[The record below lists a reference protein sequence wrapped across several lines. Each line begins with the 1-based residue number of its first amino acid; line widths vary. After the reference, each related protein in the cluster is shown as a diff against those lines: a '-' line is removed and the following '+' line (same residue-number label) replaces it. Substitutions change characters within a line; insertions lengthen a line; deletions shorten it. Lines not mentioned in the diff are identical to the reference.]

1 MNCASVCGKR
11 INALATLM
19 LGPENTERG
28 SHSAK
33 TLGGSSA
40 TLYLLTEDAD
50 KTVRKAVKLGATA
63 QGPVMGM
70 FWGDRCGTVAG
81 PHGYAWMVATHVSEP
96 TPQGMKMKMMEQTP
110 DQQPAAPAA
119 P

>member
-63 QGPVMGM
+63 QGPVTER
-70 FWGDRCGTVAG
+70 FWADRCGTVVD
-81 PHGYAWMVATHVSEP
+81 PHGYAWMVSTHVSEP
-96 TPQGMKMKMMEQTP
+96 TSQEMKKKMMEQMP
-110 DQQPAAPAA
+110 GQKPAAPAA